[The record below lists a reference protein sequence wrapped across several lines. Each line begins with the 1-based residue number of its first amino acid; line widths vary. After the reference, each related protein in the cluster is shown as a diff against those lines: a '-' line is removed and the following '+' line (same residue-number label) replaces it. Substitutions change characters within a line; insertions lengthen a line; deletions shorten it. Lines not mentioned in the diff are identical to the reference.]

1 MEYVPIEFVA
11 YPVHMTQYITRYNLH
26 CLSALPYAGIPP
38 YTGWHP
44 RRYFES
50 GSSDVFGSLS
60 WGRGNRLITSL
71 LLDSKY

>member
-38 YTGWHP
+38 ILDGIPVNILDLEVAMYLAH
-44 RRYFES
+44 R
-50 GSSDVFGSLS
+50 
-60 WGRGNRLITSL
+60 GRGNRLITSL